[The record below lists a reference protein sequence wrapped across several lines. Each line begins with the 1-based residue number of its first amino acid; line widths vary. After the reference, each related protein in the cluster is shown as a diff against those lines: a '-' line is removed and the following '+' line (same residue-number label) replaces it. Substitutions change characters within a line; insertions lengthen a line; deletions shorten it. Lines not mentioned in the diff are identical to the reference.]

1 MIVLE
6 NVSKSYFKEKEIK
19 ILNNI
24 NYKFNDGKLYCIM
37 GKSGSGKTTLI
48 QLLGL
53 LLKQDEGNIVI
64 NNRKTTLLNDDDLAL
79 IRNKEIG
86 FIFQS
91 FYLNPLMKAYEN
103 VMLPCYLDKTKS
115 LKDIREESYFLLSK
129 LGLSGREKH
138 YPKELSGGEKQRVAI
153 ARALINNPN
162 IILAD
167 EPTGSL
173 DEENEI
179 VILELLKKLS
189 NEGKCIIVVTH
200 SKNVTKYADKLLYL
214 RNGKIEE
221 VDANDEEN

>member
-115 LKDIREESYFLLSK
+115 LKDIKEESYFLLSK

>member
-1 MIVLE
+1 VIVLE

-115 LKDIREESYFLLSK
+115 LKDIKEESYFLLSK